1 MKRQASAQVAPT
13 DRGGGGGEEAPDT
26 KKAGGGPL
34 WGGGGGGGAA
44 QRKSRWLRSSTT
56 ARDSS
61 AFDEEFGGRIEAL
74 DKGLKSGLSAMEERM
89 KASEESLKVRVTQM
103 ELAIMGA
110 LNKVSSG
117 GARGG
122 GGHPT
127 DEDSFTGGSTTRMN
141 NRRRSEQVMAMTSM
155 SESSAG
161 GGSELAS
168 SSSSG
173 NLDFEMARAG
183 QHVSQMQSLLERDA
197 EIRTALNSIRRQVRG
212 NARTQT
218 RGLGESTDSEEAPY
232 GTPRSNPPTGL
243 IDAWRRCCVIEEGS
257 DRCGGL
263 RRLLRMCGP
272 VLHPDSRLRSI
283 WNASMAVLIVY
294 CGVAIPL
301 EIAFEND
308 MFYSM
313 CATPIT
319 VPITGLLR
327 QECVSWQG
335 T

>member
-1 MKRQASAQVAPT
+1 
-13 DRGGGGGEEAPDT
+13 
-26 KKAGGGPL
+26 
-34 WGGGGGGGAA
+34 
-44 QRKSRWLRSSTT
+44 
-56 ARDSS
+56 
-61 AFDEEFGGRIEAL
+61 
-74 DKGLKSGLSAMEERM
+74 
-89 KASEESLKVRVTQM
+89 
-103 ELAIMGA
+103 
-110 LNKVSSG
+110 
-117 GARGG
+117 
-122 GGHPT
+122 
-127 DEDSFTGGSTTRMN
+127 
-141 NRRRSEQVMAMTSM
+141 MAMTSM

-161 GGSELAS
+161 GGSEVAS

-212 NARTQT
+212 NARTLT

-243 IDAWRRCCVIEEGS
+243 VDAWRRCCVIEEGS

-335 T
+335 TQRTCSLPCSPAVHHILSPRPRPAHGTFGIRPTFHAAAPRRRPTPPASSASLDRQPRPPVLAI